1 MVQDLS
7 WPEQPQPEPEP
18 QPQAE
23 QPEQQ
28 QPEPDG
34 YAPSGRARRT
44 GPDLTGNAGIAVTG
58 EPRVDAALAG
68 LAALETLPVGQHPAH
83 FERAHRELREV
94 LGDLNAGP
102 RPAAQRPGG
111 P

>member
-7 WPEQPQPEPEP
+7 WPEQPQ
-18 QPQAE
+18 AA
-23 QPEQQ
+23 
-28 QPEPDG
+28 QPEPDDG
-34 YAPSGRARRT
+34 YAPSGRAPRT

-58 EPRVDAALAG
+58 EPRVDTALAG
-68 LAALETLPVGQHPAH
+68 LAGLESLPVGQHPAH
-83 FERAHRELREV
+83 FERVHRELREV